1 MRPSN
6 KAAAIASD
14 TVSASRAGVTGL
26 VEKRRFLAD
35 PALMEIPIFLIDNM
49 PAANI
54 ATRFFSCQAVTS
66 CVRFIVA

>member
-1 MRPSN
+1 
-6 KAAAIASD
+6 
-14 TVSASRAGVTGL
+14 L

>member
-26 VEKRRFLAD
+26 AEKSDFLAD
-35 PALMEIPIFLIDNM
+35 PALMTLPISRIGNTL
-49 PAANI
+49 
-54 ATRFFSCQAVTS
+54 
-66 CVRFIVA
+66 